1 MVGEQRQQ
9 NHEERTVVV
18 EYATGLAPPGW
29 ITDKGG
35 VDRGMITP
43 NKKPPTAN

>member
-18 EYATGLAPPGW
+18 EYATGLPPRW